1 MILKNIS
8 KIYEYKGFSKV
19 ALDNISLTLPDNGLI
34 FILGKSGSGKS
45 TLLNIIGGIDRAT
58 TGSII
63 ISQNKLEDLNDKD
76 LANYRNSYCG
86 FVFQE
91 YNLIENLNVYDNVK
105 LALDL
110 KGIKDNLV
118 TTYLNKVGLYN
129 FEKKKISEC
138 SGGEKQRIAI
148 ARALIKEPKLILCD
162 EPTAALDSKNSY
174 KLLDILKDLAKDRL
188 IIIVSH
194 NNELANKYADHIIK
208 LKDGKIIDN
217 TLDNCVLYNNHNTI
231 LEKSKLHPLIA
242 FKLAILS
249 LINHKFKFISNIIL
263 LSLSFL
269 LLIFSLF
276 LISFNQTNTFIKTIK
291 ETELSYLKLNKMNNN
306 QLVNL
311 NEYDLLNLNNLLGT
325 NNIPII
331 EDEISIDNLNYN
343 SSFPYYNIIPRGYT
357 YSKYISNLDL
367 KIEGKLPSK
376 NNEIAISKLLSEII
390 INNGLNNKNINTIL
404 NEELIIKQNKYIITG
419 IIDTNFNNKFDY
431 LKNNNDL
438 NLTRELND
446 YLNNDLSSLIV
457 FSDNDETNII
467 NISNNPILLN
477 LDKNIISN
485 EIVLINDNI
494 NYKII
499 NNEEGI
505 VIPINYY
512 LSNLEKITYNNY
524 YNDIY
529 CNNYYD
535 LYECLDL
542 NNNPYETIIN
552 NLNYFKDTFNNLSLR
567 NLSNDYNYKVIGI
580 VDSTDLTVYMTPK
593 MFNDLYL
600 NIGGQFDSILINKKY
615 INDKTYN
622 SLNNMD
628 YTYILDINTTKNINS
643 FLILLDKIELPLI
656 IISIT
661 LLLLAGGLFII
672 YVNQTLIDRSNFIAV
687 LKMLG
692 ASNKN
697 ILQIVILNI
706 LPIVL
711 LTSILGLISSL
722 ILYNYFTDLMY
733 QTYNISISYS
743 SLIYLAI
750 IGIFLLLS
758 GISIFISLR
767 KINKLS
773 LIDCL
778 YFE

>member
-311 NEYDLLNLNNLLGT
+311 NGYDLLNLNNLLGT

-438 NLTRELND
+438 SLTRELND
-446 YLNNDLSSLIV
+446 YLSNDLSSLIV
-457 FSDNDETNII
+457 FSDSDETNTID
-467 NISNNPILLN
+467 ISDNPILLN
-477 LDKNIISN
+477 FDKNIISN

-499 NNEEGI
+499 NSEEGI

-512 LSNLEKITYNNY
+512 LANLEKITYNNY

-529 CNNYYD
+529 CDNYYD

-567 NLSNDYNYKVIGI
+567 NLSNDFNYKVIGI
-580 VDSTDLTVYMTPK
+580 VDSNDLTVYMTSK

-600 NIGGQFDSILINKKY
+600 NIGGQFDSILINKIY
-615 INDKTYN
+615 INDKIYN
-622 SLNNMD
+622 SLNDMD
-628 YTYILDINTTKNINS
+628 YTYILDINTTNNINS

-711 LTSILGLISSL
+711 L
-722 ILYNYFTDLMY
+722 
-733 QTYNISISYS
+733 
-743 SLIYLAI
+743 
-750 IGIFLLLS
+750 
-758 GISIFISLR
+758 FISDKVGHGSRQL
-767 KINKLS
+767 
-773 LIDCL
+773 
-778 YFE
+778 

>member
-19 ALDNISLTLPDNGLI
+19 AIDNISLTLPDNGLI

-45 TLLNIIGGIDRAT
+45 TLLNIIGGIDKVT

-63 ISQNKLEDLNDKD
+63 IGQKKLEDLNDKD

-110 KGIKDNLV
+110 KGIKDDLV

-129 FEKKKISEC
+129 FENKKTSEC

-194 NNELANKYADHIIK
+194 NKDLANKYADHIIT

-217 TLDNCVLYNNHNTI
+217 TLDNCVLYNSDNTI

-276 LISFNQTNTFIKTIK
+276 LISFNTTNTFIKTIK
-291 ETELSYLKLNKMNNN
+291 YTELNYLKLNKKNNN
-306 QLVNL
+306 HIVNL
-311 NEYDLLNLNNLLGT
+311 NEYDLLNLNHLLNT

-343 SSFPYYNIIPRGYT
+343 SPFPYYNITPRGYT

-390 INNGLNNKNINTIL
+390 INNGLNNKNINNVL

-438 NLTRELND
+438 SLTRELND
-446 YLNNDLSSLIV
+446 YLSNDLSSLIV
-457 FSDNDETNII
+457 FSDSDETNTID
-467 NISNNPILLN
+467 ISNNPILLN
-477 LDKNIISN
+477 FDKNIISN

-499 NNEEGI
+499 TNEEGI

-512 LSNLEKITYNNY
+512 LANLEKITYNKY

-529 CNNYYD
+529 CDNYYD
-535 LYECLDL
+535 LYEYLDL

-567 NLSNDYNYKVIGI
+567 NLSNDFNYKVIGI
-580 VDSTDLTVYMTPK
+580 VDSNDLTVYMTSK

-600 NIGGQFDSILINKKY
+600 NIGGQFDSILINKIY
-615 INDKTYN
+615 INDKIYN
-622 SLNNMD
+622 SLNDMD
-628 YTYILDINTTKNINS
+628 YTYILDINTTNNINS
-643 FLILLDKIELPLI
+643 FLILLDKIELPLT

-661 LLLLAGGLFII
+661 LLLLAGGLFILYI
-672 YVNQTLIDRSNFIAV
+672 NQTLIDRSNFIAV

-692 ASNKN
+692 ASYKN
-697 ILQIVILNI
+697 ILQIVVLNI

-722 ILYNYFTDLMY
+722 ILYNYFADLMY

-743 SLIYLAI
+743 SLVYLVI

-767 KINKLS
+767 KINKMS
-773 LIDCL
+773 LIDCF

>member
-1 MILKNIS
+1 
-8 KIYEYKGFSKV
+8 
-19 ALDNISLTLPDNGLI
+19 
-34 FILGKSGSGKS
+34 
-45 TLLNIIGGIDRAT
+45 
-58 TGSII
+58 
-63 ISQNKLEDLNDKD
+63 
-76 LANYRNSYCG
+76 
-86 FVFQE
+86 
-91 YNLIENLNVYDNVK
+91 
-105 LALDL
+105 
-110 KGIKDNLV
+110 
-118 TTYLNKVGLYN
+118 
-129 FEKKKISEC
+129 
-138 SGGEKQRIAI
+138 
-148 ARALIKEPKLILCD
+148 
-162 EPTAALDSKNSY
+162 
-174 KLLDILKDLAKDRL
+174 
-188 IIIVSH
+188 
-194 NNELANKYADHIIK
+194 
-208 LKDGKIIDN
+208 
-217 TLDNCVLYNNHNTI
+217 
-231 LEKSKLHPLIA
+231 
-242 FKLAILS
+242 
-249 LINHKFKFISNIIL
+249 
-263 LSLSFL
+263 
-269 LLIFSLF
+269 
-276 LISFNQTNTFIKTIK
+276 
-291 ETELSYLKLNKMNNN
+291 MNNN

-311 NEYDLLNLNNLLGT
+311 NGYDLLNLNNLLGT

-438 NLTRELND
+438 SLTRELND
-446 YLNNDLSSLIV
+446 YLSNDLSSLIV
-457 FSDNDETNII
+457 FSDSDETNTID
-467 NISNNPILLN
+467 ISDNPILLN
-477 LDKNIISN
+477 FDKNIISN

-499 NNEEGI
+499 NSEEGI

-512 LSNLEKITYNNY
+512 LANLEKITYNNY

-529 CNNYYD
+529 CDNYYD

-567 NLSNDYNYKVIGI
+567 NLSNDFNYKVIGI
-580 VDSTDLTVYMTPK
+580 VDSNDLTVYMTSK

-600 NIGGQFDSILINKKY
+600 NIGGQFDSILINKIY
-615 INDKTYN
+615 INDKIYN
-622 SLNNMD
+622 SLNDMD
-628 YTYILDINTTKNINS
+628 YTYILDINTTNNINS

-706 LPIVL
+706 
-711 LTSILGLISSL
+711 
-722 ILYNYFTDLMY
+722 F
-733 QTYNISISYS
+733 
-743 SLIYLAI
+743 
-750 IGIFLLLS
+750 
-758 GISIFISLR
+758 
-767 KINKLS
+767 
-773 LIDCL
+773 CL
-778 YFE
+778 FRIK